1 MSNAHDHGKDH
12 GTNGGHDAHGH
23 DAHGHH
29 AHGHDA
35 HEAFDPMPTNEL
47 SPGEPRSP
55 AWMPVLGLGLFL
67 VGGTWFLASQGGAPT
82 GGSHDHAHDGKAANA
97 IAPNAVAPNAPQL
110 VRAPTAPGGASA
122 RPTPPQDAAARKKLI
137 DEAIQ
142 KAAAAR
148 GAKEPGGAAP
158 APAAP
163 RTP

>member
-12 GTNGGHDAHGH
+12 GTNGGHDAHDH
-23 DAHGHH
+23 DAQS
-29 AHGHDA
+29 HDA
-35 HEAFDPMPTNEL
+35 HETFDPMPTNEL

-55 AWMPVLGLGLFL
+55 VWMPVLGVGLFL
-67 VGGTWFLASQGGAPT
+67 VGGTWFLASQGGAAAA
-82 GGSHDHAHDGKAANA
+82 GAHDHAHDGKAAHA
-97 IAPNAVAPNAPQL
+97 VAPGAVAPNAPQL
-110 VRAPTAPGGASA
+110 VRAPTPPGGASA